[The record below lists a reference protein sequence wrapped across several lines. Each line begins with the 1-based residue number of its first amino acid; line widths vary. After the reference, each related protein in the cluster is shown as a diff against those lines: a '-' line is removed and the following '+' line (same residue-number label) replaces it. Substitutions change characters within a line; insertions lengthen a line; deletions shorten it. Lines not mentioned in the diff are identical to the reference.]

1 MSATPAAPAPVM
13 MEKAKEQLW
22 LLKVPNFVMEHLQ
35 SVQEADV
42 DLGTLTQDEEGA
54 AAGGASSSSG
64 SGRSFTLKLSDSA
77 KLLPDVPRELSVT
90 LGAPAAPM
98 HVVSEPKE
106 TSKGGAWRL
115 EGKIVQKGEAKPK
128 TLTQEY
134 KNIWSPDAS
143 RPPTPSARSRRGTT
157 PAAAVHRIGR
167 HARRP
172 HRCPGRTG
180 HSVPPNPRLHCLA
193 AAAVQGK
200 LTTSKAD
207 RDDKKM
213 RAVMKRQKTDAKPAP
228 LRWRRQTA
236 SCPAARSA
244 LSAARFG
251 CLSGCR
257 LPLPTI
263 IPCSNAFTCNA
274 SEPHPTTYG
283 PAPHPHPHPPTR
295 QTANPQRAPPPLT
308 CSEEQIRDTL
318 FDEFARKQFASRF
331 ELMQTPK
338 LSGQKQASTAHRP
351 GRGGRRHG
359 GQCDDG
365 SEGGEVSEGTV
376 CIQSCFRPPK

>member
-134 KNIWSPDAS
+134 KNMVARRVETANTKREIETWDDSSGSGPSYRQA
-143 RPPTPSARSRRGTT
+143 RPPPAPMPWPDWPQRSSQPAPPLPRRCCRAGEAHHEQGRSRRQED
-157 PAAAVHRIGR
+157 
-167 HARRP
+167 ARR
-172 HRCPGRTG
+172 HEATEDRREAGAAQ
-180 HSVPPNPRLHCLA
+180 VAPPNRLVPGCA
-193 AAAVQGK
+193 Q
-200 LTTSKAD
+200 
-207 RDDKKM
+207 
-213 RAVMKRQKTDAKPAP
+213 RA
-228 LRWRRQTA
+228 
-236 SCPAARSA
+236 
-244 LSAARFG
+244 FG
-251 CLSGCR
+251 CALWLPVR
-257 LPLPTI
+257 LPV
-263 IPCSNAFTCNA
+263 A
-274 SEPHPTTYG
+274 
-283 PAPHPHPHPPTR
+283 
-295 QTANPQRAPPPLT
+295 
-308 CSEEQIRDTL
+308 
-318 FDEFARKQFASRF
+318 
-331 ELMQTPK
+331 
-338 LSGQKQASTAHRP
+338 TAHHHP
-351 GRGGRRHG
+351 L
-359 GQCDDG
+359 Q
-365 SEGGEVSEGTV
+365 
-376 CIQSCFRPPK
+376 